1 MDRELDDEI
10 TIDLLEVF
18 NMLLQHI
25 LIILLCVAAAA
36 AAGFCVTKFAIEPQ
50 YEASAMMIVNTRQDV
65 NANVTS
71 DQLNSASKLVST
83 YSIIIKS
90 DTVLSRVIN
99 EMGLNLNYD
108 ELNKKVT
115 VTSVDST
122 QVMKISVQDGD
133 PAIAQMICQKITE
146 VSPDLIKDA
155 VEAGSVKVIS
165 AASVSMN
172 PVSPSIR
179 KNTALAGL
187 LGLVACVGVL
197 VLKMLLNNKINSD
210 SDVEKYLGLPVLGVI
225 PVYEGE

>member
-1 MDRELDDEI
+1 MDRELDGEM

-18 NMLLQHI
+18 NMLLQRI
-25 LIILLCVAAAA
+25 LLILLCTAAAA
-36 AAGFCVTKFAIEPQ
+36 AAGFCVTRFAMEPQ
-50 YEASAMMIVNTRQDV
+50 YEASAMMIVNTRQDA

-122 QVMKISVQDGD
+122 QVMRISVRDGD

-165 AASVSMN
+165 AAAASMN
-172 PVSPSIR
+172 PVSPSVV

-187 LGLVACVGVL
+187 VGFVACVGVL